1 MTTISSGMPYH
12 YPLGVLPTPSL
23 TPMRRR
29 GAQAAERDQPWQ
41 RPEDEF
47 AGAGRA
53 FSAILPGM
61 AVLTASGLRKEF
73 SGDPLFEG
81 VSFRLRRGDRLALAG
96 PNGAGKTTLLRAI
109 VGETSLQ
116 GGELAFAKDTRLALH
131 DQRPPRGQGLS
142 LREYSLSGAS
152 DLVAIEDELGRLERA
167 MAGGDH
173 GAATLRRYSEAQARL
188 EHAGGWAWRD
198 RAAAVLR
205 GLGFRDADLDRPL
218 DTFSGGELTRA
229 SLARALS
236 ADPDLLLLDEPT
248 NHLDVESLEW
258 LERELTSLDAAIVL
272 VAHDRWFLEAVTTA
286 VLELGGP
293 KPFFFDGPWHA
304 WRREK
309 AARASAA
316 ATQLGRVSDDIERL
330 ERFVARFRYK
340 KSKAKQAQA
349 KLTQIGRLEKER
361 RAAAQELEAMTRR
374 RRTLGFEFL
383 RPPRSGRMVL
393 EADDLVVSAG
403 DKLLLDGASLVLERG
418 EHVALVG
425 PNGSGKT
432 TLLETI
438 LGLREPDEGRVRL
451 GHGVV
456 PAYFSQHEA
465 ELPDHGSILDVT
477 AASTGLPRPQAQNLL
492 GRFLFSGWET
502 HEKSV
507 AVLSGGERR
516 RLALALVV
524 ASGANLL
531 VLDEPT
537 NHLDLESRE
546 ALEAALEA
554 FPGTVLL
561 VSHDRAVLD
570 AVPDRIVA
578 VDDLA
583 LRSTEGGWADLVR
596 ERERDAADPA
606 PRERKPRPA
615 RRPTPRP
622 RRTELEG
629 VEQKIG
635 QLEQHVAELEGR
647 LAENW
652 TDMDLLAAYTAGR
665 EELDGLLG
673 RWEVLFAEAQAD
685 GGEATD
691 DDLVAQAD
699 VGEATDNDLAAHAD
713 VGEATDDDLAA
724 HADVGEAT
732 DNDLAAHADVGEA
745 TDDDVAAPAG

>member
-1 MTTISSGMPYH
+1 
-12 YPLGVLPTPSL
+12 
-23 TPMRRR
+23 
-29 GAQAAERDQPWQ
+29 
-41 RPEDEF
+41 
-47 AGAGRA
+47 
-53 FSAILPGM
+53 
-61 AVLTASGLRKEF
+61 
-73 SGDPLFEG
+73 
-81 VSFRLRRGDRLALAG
+81 
-96 PNGAGKTTLLRAI
+96 
-109 VGETSLQ
+109 
-116 GGELAFAKDTRLALH
+116 
-131 DQRPPRGQGLS
+131 
-142 LREYSLSGAS
+142 
-152 DLVAIEDELGRLERA
+152 
-167 MAGGDH
+167 
-173 GAATLRRYSEAQARL
+173 
-188 EHAGGWAWRD
+188 
-198 RAAAVLR
+198 
-205 GLGFRDADLDRPL
+205 
-218 DTFSGGELTRA
+218 
-229 SLARALS
+229 
-236 ADPDLLLLDEPT
+236 
-248 NHLDVESLEW
+248 
-258 LERELTSLDAAIVL
+258 
-272 VAHDRWFLEAVTTA
+272 
-286 VLELGGP
+286 
-293 KPFFFDGPWHA
+293 
-304 WRREK
+304 
-309 AARASAA
+309 
-316 ATQLGRVSDDIERL
+316 
-330 ERFVARFRYK
+330 
-340 KSKAKQAQA
+340 
-349 KLTQIGRLEKER
+349 
-361 RAAAQELEAMTRR
+361 
-374 RRTLGFEFL
+374 
-383 RPPRSGRMVL
+383 MVL

-465 ELPDHGSILDVT
+465 ELPDRGSILDIT

-596 ERERDAADPA
+596 ERERERDAADPA
-606 PRERKPRPA
+606 PRERKPRPVRQPA
-615 RRPTPRP
+615 GRRRPT
-622 RRTELEG
+622 ELES

-652 TDMDLLAAYTAGR
+652 TDMDLLATYTAGR
-665 EELDGLLG
+665 EELDELLG

-685 GGEATD
+685 
-691 DDLVAQAD
+691 
-699 VGEATDNDLAAHAD
+699 
-713 VGEATDDDLAA
+713 
-724 HADVGEAT
+724 
-732 DNDLAAHADVGEA
+732 VGEA
-745 TDDDVAAPAG
+745 TDDDVATPAG